1 MGVLEN
7 QCLVLNRS
15 WQAVNVITVQAAL
28 SMMAADAATGM
39 NFTEGS
45 FVPVKWSDWLNLP
58 VRPEDDCIGTPSRS
72 VRAPRVIIA
81 VKFNKV
87 PLKRPRLTMRH
98 LRERDG
104 GRCAYTERVLK
115 PEECSARYMIFNNY
129 REIVPSGIWQI
140 FSPRGPR
147 TSCRCAGVV
156 VSLAVDQTLTR
167 KIRKHP
173 VLFTR
178 PCARSSTNPERS

>member
-39 NFTEGS
+39 NFTEGN
-45 FVPVKWSDWLNLP
+45 FVPVRWNDWLNLP
-58 VRPEDDCIGTPSRS
+58 VAEDDCIGTPSRR

-87 PLKRPRLTMRH
+87 PLKHPRLTMRH
-98 LRERDG
+98 LRERDR
-104 GRCAYTERVLK
+104 GRCALYWNG
-115 PEECSARYMIFNNY
+115 C
-129 REIVPSGIWQI
+129 
-140 FSPRGPR
+140 
-147 TSCRCAGVV
+147 
-156 VSLAVDQTLTR
+156 
-167 KIRKHP
+167 
-173 VLFTR
+173 
-178 PCARSSTNPERS
+178 

>member
-39 NFTEGS
+39 NFTEGN
-45 FVPVKWSDWLNLP
+45 FVPVRWNDWLNLP
-58 VRPEDDCIGTPSRS
+58 VRAEDDCIGTPSRR

-104 GRCAYTERVLK
+104 GRCALYWNG
-115 PEECSARYMIFNNY
+115 C
-129 REIVPSGIWQI
+129 
-140 FSPRGPR
+140 
-147 TSCRCAGVV
+147 
-156 VSLAVDQTLTR
+156 
-167 KIRKHP
+167 
-173 VLFTR
+173 
-178 PCARSSTNPERS
+178 